1 MSDQNFPVSRE
12 EDLTF
17 VVKMR
22 EVIYLPGLQWHEK
35 LAAELIYDSVRTE
48 LAAHIML
55 KRMLCSCE
63 DHGLLFRATDE
74 DDSDELEAKVEVIY
88 QIPLQIKRIAME

>member
-1 MSDQNFPVSRE
+1 MSDQNFPVSSE
-12 EDLTF
+12 EDLTL

-22 EVIYLPGLQWHEK
+22 VVIYLPGPRWHEK

-55 KRMLCSCE
+55 
-63 DHGLLFRATDE
+63 
-74 DDSDELEAKVEVIY
+74 
-88 QIPLQIKRIAME
+88 